1 MVADTHIPDRV
12 SGFHPGLLPALRE
25 AGVAR
30 ILHAGDISS
39 LGVIEEL
46 ARIAPVDF
54 VLGNRDRFNLGKTG
68 RVTQLQIAGTAVAL
82 MHGHISWF
90 HYFFDKFIYIAEGY
104 RFERYLPFL
113 LRAGKGARVI
123 VYGHTHHAENV
134 WLDGKLLFNPGSAG
148 FGFGRVHHPSWGL
161 LQFFP
166 DGRVE
171 GVICALQGYRL
182 EKRMWQ
188 KVV

>member
-1 MVADTHIPDRV
+1 MADTHIPDRV
-12 SGFHPGLLPALRE
+12 NGLHPCLLPALKA

-46 ARIAPVDF
+46 AKIAPVDF
-54 VLGNRDRFNLGKTG
+54 VRGNRDWFNQGKIAWIH
-68 RVTQLQIAGTAVAL
+68 QLQIAGTPVAL

-90 HYFFDKFIYIAEGY
+90 HYIFDKFIYLSEGY

-113 LRAGKGARVI
+113 LRAAKEARVI
-123 VYGHTHHAENV
+123 VFGHTHHAENV

-148 FGFGRVHHPSWGL
+148 FGLRGVHHPSWGL

-171 GVICALQGYRL
+171 GTIYPLEGYRL
-182 EKRMWQ
+182 ENRVWQ
-188 KVV
+188 RAA